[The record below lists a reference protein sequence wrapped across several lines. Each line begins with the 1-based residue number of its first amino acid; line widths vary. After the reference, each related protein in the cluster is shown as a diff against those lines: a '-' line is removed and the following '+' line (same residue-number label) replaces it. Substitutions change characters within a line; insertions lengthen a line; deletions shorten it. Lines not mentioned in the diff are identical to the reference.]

1 MKTVLQNYFLKV
13 VVQYRKELYELQNEL
28 SFLPEKMN
36 VGNVEKLF
44 ANFYD
49 EKKIVIH
56 IKNFK
61 QPLRHGF
68 ILKKAQ
74 SHWIQSIR

>member
-1 MKTVLQNYFLKV
+1 MIKSYNEDSIIEHFLKV

-49 EKKIVIH
+49 EKQNAIH
-56 IKNFK
+56 TKNFK
-61 QPLRHGF
+61 QLLRHGF
-68 ILKKAQ
+68 ILKKA
-74 SHWIQSIR
+74 

>member
-1 MKTVLQNYFLKV
+1 MIKSYNEDSIIEHFLKV

-49 EKKIVIH
+49 EKQNAIH

-68 ILKKAQ
+68 ILKKA
-74 SHWIQSIR
+74 